1 MQGPRLLAGAGV
13 PAARF
18 PHAEQICAAEEKV
31 ERREGAERGDRPQ
44 LCPARQV
51 LGFIPL
57 PPEPAPSPAP
67 LCPGTRPGLRLNPAP
82 VPGRVL
88 GQPPGNSGHQIPGWD
103 RTLGTGCLGQD
114 ARDGVLG
121 MGRSG
126 QDPWDGALGTPH
138 SGSRFWPRVQ
148 PERGVLG
155 AGLCSPQR
163 GFLGLPLA
171 PSSRRSSPPNPLGS
185 GREKGIW
192 GSRHVPP
199 RTPRQFRLDWKSRDG
214 HDGLLLPTRHP
225 DLGLNPCFWGLPA
238 VGTNRPHRSAG
249 VRASGLS
256 PPSPQRATPP
266 HPIPSPA
273 PSLPAG
279 WRRRPCAAL
288 GAALPSTRP
297 SSSSLGR

>member
-103 RTLGTGCLGQD
+103 RTLGTGRSGQGAWDRTLGTGCLGWG
-114 ARDGVLG
+114 ARDRTLG
-121 MGRSG
+121 TGRSG
-126 QDPWDGALGTPH
+126 HPIPA
-138 SGSRFWPRVQ
+138 
-148 PERGVLG
+148 
-155 AGLCSPQR
+155 A
-163 GFLGLPLA
+163 
-171 PSSRRSSPPNPLGS
+171 GS
-185 GREKGIW
+185 GPE
-192 GSRHVPP
+192 S
-199 RTPRQFRLDWKSRDG
+199 S
-214 HDGLLLPTRHP
+214 
-225 DLGLNPCFWGLPA
+225 
-238 VGTNRPHRSAG
+238 RSAG
-249 VRASGLS
+249 SWGPGSA
-256 PPSPQRATPP
+256 PPSGAFWGSPWPRPP
-266 HPIPSPA
+266 GAPA
-273 PSLPAG
+273 PPIRLVQAE
-279 WRRRPCAAL
+279 RREF
-288 GAALPSTRP
+288 GAADMCPQGP
-297 SSSSLGR
+297 QGSLGWTGRAGTGMMGFSSPRDTQIWG